1 MTNIKAAV
9 LAAVGTL
16 GGAVA
21 ALFGGWTSAMTTLII
36 FIAIDYLTGLIVAGV
51 FKRSG
56 KSESGAL
63 ESRAGFK
70 GLNAN
75 NLSDIGIYPA

>member
-36 FIAIDYLTGLIVAGV
+36 FIAIDYLTGLIVAGARV
-51 FKRSG
+51 SRRAG
-56 KSESGAL
+56 R
-63 ESRAGFK
+63 SRAAQGSR
-70 GLNAN
+70 GCA
-75 NLSDIGIYPA
+75 ARA